1 MSSRHSSVFVAATTL
16 LVVVRVA
23 VVVGALASTHN
34 KIRRT
39 GSTSLKASSRE
50 HDEAEPTLDDFWEG
64 RAYFAPHVSHA
75 VHAAGFEGV
84 DAGTRVVVAPN
95 GTWYLFGRSD
105 TGATPACPQGE
116 IGINVR
122 ASNDKGLTWGAPSTV
137 VHPADPGANSSAC
150 LYADGTAFFDA
161 DAGQDGNGLWHY
173 LVQALD
179 TAHGGWC
186 LSHFTLEGPS
196 PLQGP
201 WQANPHNPV
210 VVGGQLF
217 NQICTGPGK
226 HCDVG
231 MRDEGTPEIVS
242 KVGGDFYVT
251 YDIRAALF
259 LCRVIVPCLPDHVL
273 HSGF

>member
-1 MSSRHSSVFVAATTL
+1 MSRHSLVFVTTTL
-16 LVVVRVA
+16 LLAVGVA
-23 VVVGALASTHN
+23 IAALSSGKARHAN
-34 KIRRT
+34 PT
-39 GSTSLKASSRE
+39 GFNVSRAG
-50 HDEAEPTLDDFWEG
+50 EAEPTLDDFWEG

-75 VHAAGFEGV
+75 IHAAGFEGV
-84 DAGTRVVVAPN
+84 DAGTRVVVAPD

-122 ASNDKGLTWGAPSTV
+122 ASNDKGLTWGASSTV
-137 VHPADPGANSSAC
+137 VHPADPAANSSAC

-161 DAGQDGNGLWHY
+161 DGGRNGNGMWHY

-196 PLQGP
+196 PLGEP
-201 WQANPHNPV
+201 WRANPHNPV

-217 NQICTGPGK
+217 NQICTGSGK
-226 HCDVG
+226 HCSVG

-251 YDIRAALF
+251 YVRAVLF
-259 LCRVIVPCLPDHVL
+259 FVPACR
-273 HSGF
+273 